1 MPSLKD
7 FIIYSYK
14 TDKLIIAFIVLSKM
28 ITLKNAFKI
37 FNLLIDK

>member
-1 MPSLKD
+1 MPSIRD

-14 TDKLIIAFIVLSKM
+14 TDKLIIAFILLSKM

-37 FNLLIDK
+37 FNLLTNK